1 MANKSPRGLS
11 YPVVSACDLPAV
23 IDIAGLS
30 VIFAQRR
37 ESAHVAELPKKRAT
51 GKVCAEAA
59 NVFAVRVRSR
69 RFGVTHG
76 LREIVDAAPVH
87 PTVRS
92 AKRAEV
98 DLEFADIYHRAAC

>member
-37 ESAHVAELPKKRAT
+37 ESAVAELPKKRAT

-69 RFGVTHG
+69 RFGVTHASG
-76 LREIVDAAPVH
+76 TPKTRHRLAAETPSTLMS
-87 PTVRS
+87 P
-92 AKRAEV
+92 K
-98 DLEFADIYHRAAC
+98 AASQAT